1 MIHKTHWEG
10 KPTLETLTGNHRAKI
25 IICIITQNPW
35 KIGFELLQH
44 TTKSFSERS
53 FFWFYQEHGTENNL
67 ESSSGVE
74 PQTFRFPLWCST
86 TESQRLCCELNH
98 YKVHMWDASSKV
110 GLLELKA
117 FLKANQSPLSHLIH
131 LTDPSSIKQQS
142 LYECGFSRVNMG
154 RDTNISDFDTSFC
167 QKKETLLQMYTAMPI
182 EQINSGLAWSVFLST
197 IIIHYHSGQHLLQ
210 THAAQPGE

>member
-1 MIHKTHWEG
+1 M
-10 KPTLETLTGNHRAKI
+10 
-25 IICIITQNPW
+25 
-35 KIGFELLQH
+35 
-44 TTKSFSERS
+44 
-53 FFWFYQEHGTENNL
+53 
-67 ESSSGVE
+67 
-74 PQTFRFPLWCST
+74 
-86 TESQRLCCELNH
+86 
-98 YKVHMWDASSKV
+98 
-110 GLLELKA
+110 KA

-182 EQINSGLAWSVFLST
+182 EQIDSGLAWSVFLST
-197 IIIHYHSGQHLLQ
+197 MIIHYHSGQNLLQ

>member
-35 KIGFELLQH
+35 EIGFELLQH

-86 TESQRLCCELNH
+86 TESQRLCCELS
-98 YKVHMWDASSKV
+98 YYEVHMWDASSKI

-117 FLKANQSPLSHLIH
+117 FLKVNQSPLFSPHTFDWSFWYKTSLSMSVVFPESIWAEIPIFLI
-131 LTDPSSIKQQS
+131 
-142 LYECGFSRVNMG
+142 
-154 RDTNISDFDTSFC
+154 FDTSFC
-167 QKKETLLQMYTAMPI
+167 QKRRHCYVYAQCTRPCPI
-182 EQINSGLAWSVFLST
+182 NKLKVV
-197 IIIHYHSGQHLLQ
+197 
-210 THAAQPGE
+210 